1 MKKIISKI
9 KSSLINSGSSIVL
22 VIVALA
28 FIGILAGS
36 LLTAVGYVYRQKL
49 YDYNAKSNFHYLEQA
64 MDEVYAGLGAKTM
77 TNLQT
82 AYEETRE
89 QAIKFNI
96 STKSY
101 ETKSDD
107 EVNDIFRKE
116 FMKLSADTNFYTIIR
131 ESDGGAGAK
140 IYTNASGVTKDEAAY
155 KGSIVYAIRNMITNS
170 SVELD
175 DTDMQMSFQYNDGS
189 ISLNIPDPLKNN
201 EDLDKI
207 IVKNVRL
214 TRTADYKRSSA
225 NGTFKQTIQTDIEV
239 SKPDFNVSFDI
250 NTVDMSTLF
259 NYCIIADSGVDFDR
273 KTNQVLT
280 INGNIY
286 AASDFYN
293 KDYNSYGGSSLAESS
308 FDRTVGSETIT
319 YPINNVDGYN
329 YTDPSTNLLYNFGY
343 GKSLAQTDYKFDGN
357 NERSKYSGFYIDGGI
372 VNLLANNVIV
382 PGSISVMNGG
392 SLSVFGL
399 DSEGIVDS
407 NVWADEVVLG
417 GYSPLKT
424 DGTSQ
429 GSSASFDGNLY
440 VKDDTQIEAEYA
452 SLKLDGA
459 YYGFSNSTAND
470 GRSYIKTVKK
480 FKTTDT
486 ANIYQELIPEKNADG
501 SIKRD
506 ADGNVLYQKNSEGD
520 YLTENRG
527 HYNSSSILVNGQHAS
542 LDLSKTNTIF
552 LAGRS
557 YIELSNIKNGKQ
569 PKKDITATSGKTE
582 KDLEYTPDDYYYS
595 ESLQDYKTGESIS
608 TKSNQLAYYPSK
620 ASGSVIEEN
629 GHKYFQL
636 ATTSKLYSMRLFTKY
651 FKDGKIPLNYQEV
664 NISATKKKTYYYFD
678 FEQAVREHSYDDTY
692 SEFATSKIPD
702 YTTASA
708 ADKTTIEKNITKYA
722 DILKQRFVKDYF
734 DYFNFCV
741 NKNSSYK
748 LDYMGYETDY
758 DDASNYG
765 HLALSDT
772 QFRNKYCTSGS
783 EYNMKVD
790 TGVLEQLSADYR
802 TSDPN
807 SSTRQ
812 DMRAKIDAIVNE
824 LQNVTNY
831 SDFVTGQISIPNV
844 ELSTSGNSIK
854 INSSGALTKSTYS
867 TITSAMSVK
876 ENVELSLIVDNDS
889 VITSNLLGR
898 ETVDTNGNVSV
909 SNNTN
914 KTDSSGTINFAKN
927 YNKHYQYNKA
937 TLKDLAEGSDE
948 ADFVEEMITANGDAG
963 ITPINY
969 YMNYDKLTSDLL
981 IKPSDLGFGTD
992 SYQVYVSGKDTGT
1005 TDADDNRLV
1014 IDGSGMTNNEVTGL
1028 VIARGDVYFK
1038 NVKKFNGLIMTGGKV
1053 YIDSSST
1060 ISSINASLLC
1070 RNIINELISK
1080 ASQYDVS
1087 KGDEDPDN
1095 SEALNAIKVLEVF
1108 KAYSSIAASAKGGE
1122 YTTSSDTKDIT
1133 NIDYSDLIRYNNWMK
1148 DVE

>member
-64 MDEVYAGLGAKTM
+64 MDEVYAGLGARTM

-89 QAIKFNI
+89 QAMRFNVI
-96 STKSY
+96 TKSY

-107 EVNDIFRKE
+107 EVNDIFKKE

-131 ESDGGAGAK
+131 ESDAGAGAK
-140 IYTNASGVTKDEAAY
+140 TYIDATGASSDVTKYEA
-155 KGSIVYAIRNMITNS
+155 SIVYAIKNMITNS

-175 DTDMQMSFQYNDGS
+175 DSDMQMCFHYNDGGVS
-189 ISLNIPDPLKNN
+189 INIKDPNKADENI
-201 EDLDKI
+201 DKI
-207 IVKNVRL
+207 VIKNVRL

-225 NGTFKQTIQTDIEV
+225 RGTFKQTIQTDIEV
-239 SKPDFNVSFDI
+239 AKPDFNVDFDI

-259 NYCIIADSGVDFDR
+259 DYCIIADSGVDFDR

-280 INGNIY
+280 INGNVY

-293 KDYNSYGGSSLAESS
+293 KDYNSYGGAALKKSS
-308 FDRTVGSETIT
+308 FERTVGSDTIT
-319 YPINNVDGYN
+319 YAINSVDGYN

-343 GKSLAQTDYKFDGN
+343 GKGLATQDYKFDGYN
-357 NERSKYSGFYIDGGI
+357 DRSKYSGFYVDGGI

-392 SLSVFGL
+392 TLSVFGL
-399 DSEGIVDS
+399 NSDGIVGS

-429 GSSASFDGNLY
+429 GSSVTFDGNLY
-440 VKDDTQIEAEYA
+440 VKDDTQIESEYA
-452 SLKLDGA
+452 KLKLDGA

-480 FKTTDT
+480 FKNADT
-486 ANIYQELIPEKNADG
+486 ANVYQELIPEKNSDG

-506 ADGNVLYQKNSEGD
+506 SNGNVIYQKDGEGN

-542 LDLSKTNTIF
+542 VDLSKTNTIF

-569 PKKDITATSGKTE
+569 TKKDITASSGKTE

-692 SEFATSKIPD
+692 SEFTTTKIPD

-708 ADKTTIEKNITKYA
+708 ADKTTIEKNITTYA

-741 NKNSSYK
+741 NKNSPYK
-748 LDYMGYETDY
+748 LDYMGYETDH
-758 DDASNYG
+758 DDPSNVG
-765 HLALSDT
+765 HLALGDVA
-772 QFRNKYCTSGS
+772 FKNKYCSDDS
-783 EYNMKVD
+783 EFNMNVD
-790 TGVLEQLSADYR
+790 TGVLEQLTSEYRASA
-802 TSDPN
+802 PN

-812 DMRAKIDAIVNE
+812 DMRARIDAIVNE

-844 ELSTSGNSIK
+844 ALSSTGNTIQ

-867 TITSAMSVK
+867 TITSTMSVK

-889 VITSNLLGR
+889 VITSNLLG
-898 ETVDTNGNVSV
+898 EEAVDTNGNVSV
-909 SNNTN
+909 NNNTN
-914 KTDSSGTINFAKN
+914 KTDSSGTIDFAKN
-927 YNKHYQYNKA
+927 YNLHYQYNKA

-948 ADFVEEMITANGDAG
+948 ADFVDQMISQNGDGG

-969 YMNYDKLTSDLL
+969 YMNYDKLTSDLY
-981 IKPSDLGFGTD
+981 IKPADLGFGSD
-992 SYQVYVSGKDTGT
+992 SYQVYVSGKSTGT
-1005 TDADDNRLV
+1005 TDADDNRVV

-1070 RNIINELISK
+1070 KNIINELISK
-1080 ASQYDVS
+1080 ASQYDVA
-1087 KGDEDPDN
+1087 KGAEHADN
-1095 SEALNAIKVLEVF
+1095 KEAVNAIKVLEVF
-1108 KAYSSIAASAKGGE
+1108 KAYSSIAESAMAGDYK
-1122 YTTSSDTKDIT
+1122 TNSDTKDIT